1 MQAAANYP
9 FRPPSVDPSMD
20 EAMGHRVSIARGQFV
35 KAFANSQKDTIDAA
49 AIAEATTRPTMRFT
63 RVRAALGL

>member
-1 MQAAANYP
+1 
-9 FRPPSVDPSMD
+9 V
-20 EAMGHRVSIARGQFV
+20 QFV